1 MKSKFA
7 IFLFVLVLLLSS
19 CGPSPEVQATQTS
32 DAATGIASSW
42 TKTPTST
49 PIPTATSTPTVAPTP
64 LGGGGRILFGTA
76 AWENQ
81 TATGWEIHLI
91 DVDSTNIEIDG
102 ATDMIIARDRQLLY
116 VSPQGDRLIAKK
128 DTNLY
133 VMDIDGSNEILIPD
147 RELVGVSMYSHELVG
162 VSPRGNRLLAY
173 NEMSLYVMDFDGS
186 NEVLLTDKLSTAYWD
201 AKWLDDDYVV
211 YIANEI
217 GERTFFISKYDGT
230 EKRQILPPGSFPEP
244 WISFWFEEG
253 RIYWYK
259 GQGNTIQSGWSA
271 NLDGT
276 DIKMDGLNF
285 TGLGD
290 PGIIFSPDNIHV
302 ASKSIYPTTTLIVSD
317 ADGSNPVEV
326 ISLPVWHGTAEA
338 SDHFGGIFWSPDGN
352 VLLAEVRT
360 CPNKVPCRT
369 WQYVVFSLSTNDVKI
384 FPENKDGGE
393 YYFADWSPDG
403 RQILLLKY
411 FDEDRALPPELIIL
425 SVGDISTRRISIIK
439 PENTYILQSQVYYIP

>member
-64 LGGGGRILFGTA
+64 LGGGDRILFGTMV
-76 AWENQ
+76 WENQ
-81 TATGWEIHLI
+81 TATGFDIHLVNI
-91 DVDSTNIEIDG
+91 GVTNIEIDG
-102 ATDMIIARDRQLLY
+102 TGDTIIAKDRQLLY
-116 VSPQGDRLIAKK
+116 VTPQGDRLIAKK
-128 DTNLY
+128 DTDLY
-133 VMDIDGSNEILIPD
+133 IIHINGSGEILIPD
-147 RELVGVSMYSHELVG
+147 RELVGVSLYSHEFMS
-162 VSPRGNRLLAY
+162 VSPGGDRMLVY
-173 NEMSLYVMDFDGS
+173 NGMSLYTIGLDGS
-186 NEVLLTDKLSTAYWD
+186 NEVLLTDKLGTAFWH

-211 YIANEI
+211 YIANET

-259 GQGNTIQSGWSA
+259 GKGNTIQSTWSA

-276 DIKMDGLNF
+276 DIKIGGMNF

-290 PGIIFSPDNIHV
+290 SGIIFSPDNIHV
-302 ASKSIYPTTTLIVSD
+302 ASKSSYPAETLIVSD
-317 ADGSNPVEV
+317 ADGSNLVE
-326 ISLPVWHGTAEA
+326 VWHGTAEA
-338 SDHFGGIFWSPDGN
+338 SDGIGGIFWSPDGN

-411 FDEDRALPPELIIL
+411 FNEDRALPPELIIF